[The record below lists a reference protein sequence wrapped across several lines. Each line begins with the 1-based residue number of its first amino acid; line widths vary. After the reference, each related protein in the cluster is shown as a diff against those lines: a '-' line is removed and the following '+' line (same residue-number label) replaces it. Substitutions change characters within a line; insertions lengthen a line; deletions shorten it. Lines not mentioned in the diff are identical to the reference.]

1 MMLVEL
7 FAPRGTLTGRR
18 RREVVERLCTEL
30 LHEEGVPPAVAEAS
44 RTATHVVVHEPA
56 TWMVGGRPAEG
67 PRFVVRVSVPG
78 AWRAEIS
85 ARVIAR
91 VTQVLVGAFDD
102 EHAVVW
108 VHVIGVPEGGMGAF
122 GRVMRSTDIVKLLTA
137 SFRGVAAA

>member
-7 FAPRGTLTGRR
+7 FAPRGTLSGQR
-18 RREVVERLCTEL
+18 RREVAERLCTEL

-56 TWMVGGRPAEG
+56 TWVVGGRPAEG
-67 PRFVVRVSVPG
+67 PQFVVRVSVPA
-78 AWRAEIS
+78 AWRADLS

-91 VTQVLVGAFDD
+91 VTQVLVDACDE
-102 EHAVVW
+102 EHAVVC

-122 GRVMRSTDIVKLLTA
+122 GEVMRSTDIVRLLTA
-137 SFRGVAAA
+137 SFRGAAA